1 MNDGGSRCGMTD
13 LTHSKAVHYYK
24 SQFMEKIMNDTANK
38 KTVRLRV
45 NGRAL
50 ECVEGQTILDVCRAA
65 DIFVPTLCNDRRLIP
80 LGSCRLCIVEVK
92 GYTMPV
98 ASCSTPALE
107 GMEIVTENEELLRLR
122 RATLELILANHPN
135 DCMCCEKAGRCVLQ
149 ELAYK
154 LGVIPPADA
163 PRHDALPVQDDNQSI
178 IVDVNKCVR
187 CGRCITI
194 CRDVVRRDAIV
205 MRTPDGEGE
214 TRLMPAG
221 TITLLTER
229 CDFCGECI
237 STCPVGSVLDK
248 RQLGNRKTLVASQS
262 LSE

>member
-1 MNDGGSRCGMTD
+1 
-13 LTHSKAVHYYK
+13 
-24 SQFMEKIMNDTANK
+24 MNDTAEK
-38 KTVRLRV
+38 KTTNIFV

-50 ECVEGQTILDVCRAA
+50 ECLEGQTILDVCRAA
-65 DIFVPTLCNDRRLIP
+65 DIYVPTLCNDRRLIP
-80 LGSCRLCIVEVK
+80 QGSCRLCIVQIK
-92 GYTMPV
+92 GYAMPA

-107 GMEIVTENEELLRLR
+107 GMEIATESDELVRLR

-154 LGVIPPADA
+154 SGVTPPTDA
-163 PRHDALPVQDDNQSI
+163 PRYDALSVQDDNESI

-194 CRDVVRRDAIV
+194 CRDVVKRDAMV
-205 MRTPDGEGE
+205 MRTPEGEDE

-221 TITLLTER
+221 TITLLAER
-229 CDFCGECI
+229 CDFCGECVT
-237 STCPVGSVLDK
+237 TCPVGSLLDK
-248 RQLGNRKTLVASQS
+248 RQLGNRKALVTLQS
-262 LSE
+262 PGE